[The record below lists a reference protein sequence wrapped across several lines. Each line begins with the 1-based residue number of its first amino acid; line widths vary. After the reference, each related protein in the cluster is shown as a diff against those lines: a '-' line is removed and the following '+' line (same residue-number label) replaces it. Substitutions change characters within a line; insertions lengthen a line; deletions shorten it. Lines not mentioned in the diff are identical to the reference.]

1 MLSLRDFWR
10 RHKRKI
16 LVTAGVVGSGYCL
29 YKVYNTYQKQ
39 LADLERLLAAEQE
52 NDELVKAQ
60 MQAHFENIQTIADT
74 ATLPHSISY
83 LNSRITEELDHSF
96 ITEALQKGKSQPT
109 ALTTAEKLELWD
121 KLKIISFTRMVASLW
136 AVTLLS
142 LYIRVQV
149 NILGRHL
156 YIDIARN
163 LESSFMSDDADL
175 IDRDDQQKYLAGS
188 DYLPHS
194 GLLVL
199 ADDIQTAVTEVLQG
213 KKLKDSFDATAVR
226 ETVIKIT
233 DKFIST
239 MSPGRWVD
247 YLMPEDSRLHEQALM
262 VSGGSDMFPSDLTK
276 FDHLM
281 LETRE
286 VILSPEFGRV
296 VEVSL
301 KELVDALVEDLKT
314 QTTEGTL
321 TSGLPLVKLLPRV
334 AQMSSSLLKEPSEN
348 RYIQIIQ
355 KSPEVELFFTLLYAN
370 TPPQQP

>member
-16 LVTAGVVGSGYCL
+16 LVSAGVVGTGYCL
-29 YKVYNTYQKQ
+29 YKVYNTYKKQ
-39 LADLERLLAAEQE
+39 LADLERHLAAERE

-60 MQAHFENIQTIADT
+60 MQAHFENIQRIADT

-83 LNSRITEELDHSF
+83 LDSRIAELLDHSF
-96 ITEALQKGKSQPT
+96 ITEALQKGKGQTT

-121 KLKIISFTRMVASLW
+121 KLKIMSFTRMVTSLW

-156 YIDIARN
+156 YIDIARG
-163 LESSFMSDDADL
+163 LENSFMSEDSDL
-175 IDRDDQQKYLAGS
+175 IDRDDQQNFLAAS

-199 ADDIQTAVTEVLQG
+199 ANDIQTAVTEVLKG
-213 KKLKDSFDATAVR
+213 KQLKDSFDKTALR
-226 ETVIKIT
+226 ETVMQIT

-239 MSPGRWVD
+239 GSPCRCVD
-247 YLMPEDSRLHEQALM
+247 YLMPEDSTLHKQAM
-262 VSGGSDMFPSDLTK
+262 MLTK

-281 LETRE
+281 METRE
-286 VILSPEFGRV
+286 VILSPEFGKV

-301 KELVDALVEDLKT
+301 KELIDALVEDLET

-334 AQMSSSLLKEPSEN
+334 AQVGSSLLKEPSEN

-370 TPPQQP
+370 TPPQP